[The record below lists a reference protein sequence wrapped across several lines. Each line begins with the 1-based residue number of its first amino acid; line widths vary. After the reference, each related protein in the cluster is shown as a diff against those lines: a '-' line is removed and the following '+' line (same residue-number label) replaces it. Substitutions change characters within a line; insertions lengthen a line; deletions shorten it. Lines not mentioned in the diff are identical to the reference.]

1 MSNPNTS
8 FNKPSDRSGDDIERE
23 VASILKRNK
32 NKSSYQIMEE
42 LKTKYKDD
50 EIIDSIMKKYNEKM
64 KRVKKLA
71 EKIRERLHAKH
82 PNLSQKE
89 YIEKVTQYKKK
100 YDFDDS
106 EMNLIL
112 KLLFLDDGSSPS
124 QELYET
130 NITEMSKA
138 LGFQPASWHMS
149 GRLRVSKDELE
160 YVNLIKQEAAVTR
173 DLHHNVTIQSVIYDE
188 CASTLYNHSYD
199 SSKINMFSFVH
210 PVIAALFIPK
220 FEVLDQH
227 MLLASIA
234 QIVDLKHEGHELRT
248 LPEYELYWD
257 ICTDPSETACVNKT
271 KPFTDLLARVQ
282 VQKKLWESVLNLR
295 QGKFYLN
302 DLSSF
307 ILAIDQCRAS
317 VFDAADLAYVKD
329 EGTILRKL
337 FAAFSFR
344 PTIVQTVPYYGIT
357 QTYSNISQLGS
368 IQITTLPMI
377 TFRIPMGINRSI
389 AGNKDLILDEAL
401 NQQQFYIH
409 HRQIT
414 VKQQSILYSREILV
428 FYVHRRFQTINY
440 MRLTK
445 PWEVAALPVTMSQ
458 FERLQTTGIDFK
470 PTFHTSTQTFN
481 IKSGVAVETRAD
493 GHGGQIIVSCS
504 ALIRCCSGR
513 SAPIHLWYNP
523 LDLTSEPICEPEEN
537 NRCPPPFGNEN
548 SSSAPLAPSDLIN
561 MKKVPTITEPAAN
574 FVNNL
579 VNGIKI
585 PDKTGG
591 GGKDIQPLY
600 VIESGFNG
608 DTVGVLDDKKYKVPH
623 NDSVSFYKHLKEK
636 GTLFIYRADNKAL
649 GGIFAPQ

>member
-8 FNKPSDRSGDDIERE
+8 FNKPSERSGDDIERE

-42 LKTKYKDD
+42 LKGKYKDE
-50 EIIDSIMKKYNEKM
+50 EIIDSIMRKYNEKM

-100 YDFDDS
+100 YDFDDA

-112 KLLFLDDGSSPS
+112 KLLFLEDSGSPS
-124 QELYET
+124 QELFET

-138 LGFQPASWHMS
+138 LGFQPASWHMT
-149 GRLRVSKDELE
+149 GRLRVAKDELDN
-160 YVNLIKQEAAVTR
+160 VNQIKQAAAITK
-173 DLHHNVTIQSVIYDE
+173 DLHHNVTIQSIIYDE
-188 CASTLYNHSYD
+188 CSTALYGHSYD

-220 FEVLDQH
+220 FELLDQH

-271 KPFTDLLARVQ
+271 RPFTDLLARVQ
-282 VQKKLWESVLNLR
+282 VQTKLWESVLNLR

-307 ILAIDQCRAS
+307 ILAIDQCKAS

-337 FAAFSFR
+337 FAAFSLR

-357 QTYSNISQLGS
+357 QNFSNISSLGS

-377 TFRIPMGINRSI
+377 TLRIPMGINRQVLGGGI
-389 AGNKDLILDEAL
+389 TLDSAL

-414 VKQQSILYSREILV
+414 VKSQSILYSRELLV

-458 FERLQTTGIDFK
+458 FEQLQTQGIDFSPNFK
-470 PTFHTSTQTFN
+470 TDTQTFN
-481 IKSGVAVETRAD
+481 IKSGVAVETRDD
-493 GHGGQIIVSCS
+493 GHGGQLIVSCS

-513 SAPIHLWYNP
+513 TGDIVHLWYNP
-523 LDLTSEPICEPEEN
+523 LDLSGTGICGAEPDY
-537 NRCPPPFGNEN
+537 RCPPASGA
-548 SSSAPLAPSDLIN
+548 SSGASVASSGASVASSLPPSVPPSLARTASTGSTVSSLGS
-561 MKKVPTITEPAAN
+561 
-574 FVNNL
+574 FV
-579 VNGIKI
+579 
-585 PDKTGG
+585 G
-591 GGKDIQPLY
+591 GGKDIKPLY
-600 VIESGFNG
+600 FIPGGFGEVENG
-608 DTVGVLDDKKYKVPH
+608 PSEVFGEIPKG
-623 NDSVSFYKHLKEK
+623 SVTFYQHLKEK
-636 GTLFIYRADNKAL
+636 GTLFIYRAEKKL
-649 GGIFAPQ
+649 SGVFAGSA